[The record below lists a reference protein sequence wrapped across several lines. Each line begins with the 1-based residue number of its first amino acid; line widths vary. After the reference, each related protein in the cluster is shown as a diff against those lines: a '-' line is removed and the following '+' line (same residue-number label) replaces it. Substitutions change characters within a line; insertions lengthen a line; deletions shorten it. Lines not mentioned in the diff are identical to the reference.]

1 MIFYV
6 EYRNCKEF
14 FPFFGYI
21 EWGANSNQWNTQ
33 IFIVFLVTTD
43 SILTFLEFLF
53 VFELER
59 MAFEKNACIY
69 DADAADFSLS
79 LSLQCKT
86 VSVHKDWHSFNYS
99 SVSGSKQRQRV
110 KSQVKKRWMNDC
122 AWSLKNV
129 HWNICL
135 CNYSCVHQCFACFC
149 WFPSFSQFDC
159 AVQVDRMFFCSRFP
173 LDSLFRRRVWYSSE
187 LEYFHFQISVP
198 YATKDRYNGIYGM
211 KSHLVLNFCWITKR
225 WVKGVNIDGF
235 TSLYWCWAMRIAF
248 HLNCIWS
255 FSWQFAC
262 LFTIRYKTT
271 TRQQ

>member
-6 EYRNCKEF
+6 EYCNCKEF

-43 SILTFLEFLF
+43 SILTSLEFLF

-135 CNYSCVHQCFACFC
+135 CNSFMCASMLGVFLLVSIFFSIWLCGSSRSDVFLFA
-149 WFPSFSQFDC
+149 
-159 AVQVDRMFFCSRFP
+159 
-173 LDSLFRRRVWYSSE
+173 
-187 LEYFHFQISVP
+187 ISIRLLVS
-198 YATKDRYNGIYGM
+198 K
-211 KSHLVLNFCWITKR
+211 KSVI
-225 WVKGVNIDGF
+225 
-235 TSLYWCWAMRIAF
+235 
-248 HLNCIWS
+248 
-255 FSWQFAC
+255 
-262 LFTIRYKTT
+262 
-271 TRQQ
+271 